1 VQDTPVVK
9 FVNQVLQKAVRER
22 ASDIHIEIDNL
33 DFHIRF
39 RIDGMLQTMFRPKE
53 HLHALIVS
61 RLKVMARMDV
71 SEHRLPQDGRIVMKI
86 DDMMIDFRAATI
98 PCVSGENIVIRVLNH
113 GPAFKNL
120 SELGMSKEGLDKV
133 QDLISH
139 SYGLLPIAG
148 PTGSG
153 KTTTLYSMLK
163 QLNQD
168 QNKIITLE
176 DPVEMQLPM
185 LNQMQ
190 VNPKLDLTFAN
201 GLRSILRMDPDVI
214 MIGEIRDGE
223 TAKLAVNAAM
233 TGHLVLTTI
242 HTGSAAEI
250 PVRLG
255 EMGVE
260 PYLVANTMIGAIS
273 QRLVRLNC
281 DSCKE
286 NEELPQKIF
295 GHFKPDFKSFK
306 GTGCPACNN
315 TGYRNRTCID
325 EALIVNSK
333 LKKAILNSADSDD
346 IMQLAVESGMKTMAQ
361 NGIQKVKEGL
371 TSFAELARVLSVN

>member
-1 VQDTPVVK
+1 
-9 FVNQVLQKAVRER
+9 
-22 ASDIHIEIDNL
+22 
-33 DFHIRF
+33 
-39 RIDGMLQTMFRPKE
+39 
-53 HLHALIVS
+53 
-61 RLKVMARMDV
+61 
-71 SEHRLPQDGRIVMKI
+71 
-86 DDMMIDFRAATI
+86 
-98 PCVSGENIVIRVLNH
+98 
-113 GPAFKNL
+113 
-120 SELGMSKEGLDKV
+120 
-133 QDLISH
+133 
-139 SYGLLPIAG
+139 
-148 PTGSG
+148 
-153 KTTTLYSMLK
+153 
-163 QLNQD
+163 
-168 QNKIITLE
+168 
-176 DPVEMQLPM
+176 MQLPM